1 MISESV
7 SQMLNHVHL
16 IHNSNIP
23 VNTPSDRPESRSTFS
38 SRSSDVSSH
47 RGTSNILSLS
57 TEMVTTI
64 IQNWHIK
71 FDGSNQGLCVDEFI
85 YRIRKLAKESLQEDL
100 GLVCKNLLVLLK
112 GISLNWYWRFHER
125 ADRIR
130 CESFCMEFKRESTFT
145 DGS

>member
-1 MISESV
+1 
-7 SQMLNHVHL
+7 MLNHVHL

-112 GISLNWYWRFHER
+112 GISLNWY
-125 ADRIR
+125 
-130 CESFCMEFKRESTFT
+130 
-145 DGS
+145 